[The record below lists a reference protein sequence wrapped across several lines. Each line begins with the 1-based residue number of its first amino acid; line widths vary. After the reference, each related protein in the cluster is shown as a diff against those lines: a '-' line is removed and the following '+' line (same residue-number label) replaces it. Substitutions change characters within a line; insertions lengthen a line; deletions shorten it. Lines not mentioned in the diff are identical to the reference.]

1 MSLSSYKHYNNYDL
15 WYTHK
20 TIQSTFF
27 PQIYTPSDQIYTL
40 EGITQRSKLR
50 CQTLQQALTGTYKWL
65 VNAPLPGNN

>member
-1 MSLSSYKHYNNYDL
+1 MFQISQQGIIAEWVYYPIIMSLSSYKHYNNYDL

-40 EGITQRSKLR
+40 EDITQRS
-50 CQTLQQALTGTYKWL
+50 
-65 VNAPLPGNN
+65 